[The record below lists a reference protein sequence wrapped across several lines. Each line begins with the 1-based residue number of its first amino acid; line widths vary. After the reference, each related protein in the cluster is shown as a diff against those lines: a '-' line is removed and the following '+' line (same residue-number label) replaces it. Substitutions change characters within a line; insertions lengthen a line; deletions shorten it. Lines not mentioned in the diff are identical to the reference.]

1 MLTMLISILEYAIL
15 AFLTYKLLENDKKI
29 IVFLVNII
37 CPMLLALIQNNL
49 TGINIVSIIINGTLI
64 SFVCYFTYERY
75 QDELNKYLGT
85 TVLID
90 LILVTIVNLIIVG
103 IYNSMIN

>member
-29 IVFLVNII
+29 IVF
-37 CPMLLALIQNNL
+37 AFIQNNL
-49 TGINIVSIIINGTLI
+49 TVINIVSIIINGTLI